1 MQESE
6 RNTLDKFTQF
16 TMPYPNR
23 IEPDLELAQF
33 PLFSDIER
41 TNPTKD
47 QLLLRGEE
55 ARRLN
60 IIFDNNNTS
69 YEDKNIK
76 EILSNDLKN
85 TGRMDDIYDIDL
97 PDCFMRSAV
106 VKVNTGSNKIKNMN
120 NIKTENENLEKF
132 ENDENAEKFNE
143 IKNNIKEEVENKNEE
158 ENYDDF
164 DIDIDYEKNE
174 NDYEN
179 ADEDKKDDIR
189 RYNDIYADINN
200 NDDEKDN
207 ESYMIEN
214 KIKDFKKEKD
224 YAIIDIEEAGSE
236 VHMAKDEQKIKS
248 DHDTSWNDREII
260 DMDDPYFNGIYSPNE
275 EEEKIKKK
283 EIKNLHNKYTITT
296 INIIGEKNGE
306 NYIGQIIEKGH
317 NYPSNLGIIKTMELD
332 EFSENYFGEKLNFGE
347 ISNRVYDFEKVI
359 RLIPIGTKKYLFNSE
374 SSPKSE
380 IYKEENNIIILHG
393 KVGQDT
399 FYYIMKLTGQINN
412 NSEYT
417 IFKVK
422 DDKNTIRHFLNS
434 VGLNDGGDLGK
445 DFSDNVFVSKLINY
459 GIEESPNR
467 EYAIFPGQIFLSKYR
482 KLLKKEKEKEEK
494 NKLFEE
500 KKKFIGNYEKYAKE
514 RDIDLENKKK
524 EKIKEKEE
532 KENNIKMLKNI
543 SIKLNRDEKIY
554 IKAYNEVEQ
563 DSMNM
568 DDKEEIIRS
577 KLGHANKKYNQNKK
591 SIKKLEDSYEN
602 NMKNYSKEFNSM
614 MKNEEEFNQKDTL
627 LEKKKKKI
635 NEMNS
640 KILCI
645 KCNSNERDVIFCEC
659 SHLTICRSCLEEL
672 AEEKGKSKAICPAC
686 NIMSRRFFYI
696 KTV

>member
-33 PLFSDIER
+33 PLFSDIEK

-85 TGRMDDIYDIDL
+85 TGKTDDIYDTDL

-132 ENDENAEKFNE
+132 ENDENAEKING
-143 IKNNIKEEVENKNEE
+143 IKNNIKEEVENQNEE

-164 DIDIDYEKNE
+164 DIDIDYEKN
-174 NDYEN
+174 DYEN
-179 ADEDKKDDIR
+179 ANENKKDDIQ

-200 NDDEKDN
+200 NDEEKDN

-236 VHMAKDEQKIKS
+236 VHMTKDDQKIKS
-248 DHDTSWNDREII
+248 DHDASWNDREII

-275 EEEKIKKK
+275 EEEEKIKKK
-283 EIKNLHNKYTITT
+283 EIKNLHNKYSITT

-393 KVGQDT
+393 KVGQNT

-422 DDKNTIRHFLNS
+422 DEKITIRHFLNS
-434 VGLNDGGDLGK
+434 VGLNEGGDFGK
-445 DFSDNVFVSKLINY
+445 DYSDNIFNSKLINY
-459 GIEESPNR
+459 GIKESPDR
-467 EYAIFPGQIFLSKYR
+467 DYKIFPGQIFLSKYR
-482 KLLKKEKEKEEK
+482 KLLKKEKEREEK
-494 NKLFEE
+494 NKLFED
-500 KKKFIGNYEKYAKE
+500 KKKYNENYKKYAEK
-514 RDIDLENKKK
+514 RDKDLENKNE
-524 EKIKEKEE
+524 EKTKEKEA
-532 KENNIKMLKNI
+532 KENNIKILKND
-543 SIKLNRDEKIY
+543 SIKLNRDEKIF
-554 IKAYNEVEQ
+554 IKSYNEVEQ
-563 DSMNM
+563 YSINM
-568 DDKEEIIRS
+568 DDEEENLRS
-577 KLGHANKKYNQNKK
+577 KLAYTNKKVTQTKK
-591 SIKKLEDSYEN
+591 SIKKVDDLYEN
-602 NMKNYSKEFNSM
+602 NIKNYS
-614 MKNEEEFNQKDTL
+614 EEFDSIMNNQKIFMEKDDF

-672 AEEKGKSKAICPAC
+672 AEEKGKFKAICPGC
-686 NIMSRRFFYI
+686 NIMSRRFFFI
-696 KTV
+696 KNE